1 MISPSPA
8 QLGGSLPLRR
18 PPPPSYL
25 KIIRLLGSRV
35 KQTDAELSVIGSREL
50 DEGRVTPAPSAVR
63 TPTLHPGL
71 GAGEHMAKPR
81 WTEPLEPYSFMS
93 QVKDKGGRKHHQMMQ
108 KESGPCLLP
117 HSKPRAVR
125 CVTSGK
131 LLTCPEPQSFLFQMC
146 ESISQAR
153 LGCQEV
159 ARGY

>member
-1 MISPSPA
+1 M
-8 QLGGSLPLRR
+8 
-18 PPPPSYL
+18 
-25 KIIRLLGSRV
+25 

-50 DEGRVTPAPSAVR
+50 DGGRVTPAPSALP

-71 GAGEHMAKPR
+71 GAGEHMAKPSR
-81 WTEPLEPYSFMS
+81 AEPLQPYSLMS
-93 QVKDKGGRKHHQMMQ
+93 QVKGYGGGKHHQMTE
-108 KESGPCLLP
+108 KESGPCHLP

-131 LLTCPEPQSFLFQMC
+131 LLTCPEPQASCLPALSLFQMC